1 MPGYFKNE
9 AATAETIIGDWLH
22 TGDIGYYD
30 EKGHVFYVDRKKE
43 LIKVKGFQVAPAELE
58 DLLRRLLGVKDVAV
72 IGIPDERAGEV
83 PRAFV
88 VPAGDSLTEQD
99 VKDHVAGSL
108 SKHKHLAGG
117 VEFLKEIPKSAA
129 GKILRKDLK
138 AAFVAKQ

>member
-30 EKGHVFYVDRKKE
+30 QNGHVFYVDRKKE

-58 DLLRRLLGVKDVAV
+58 DLLRRLGGVKDVAV

-83 PRAFV
+83 PRAYV
-88 VPAGDSLTEQD
+88 VKATDSLTEED
-99 VKDHVAGSL
+99 VRNHVAANL
-108 SKHKHLAGG
+108 SVYKHLAGG
-117 VEFLKEIPKSAA
+117 VEFLAEIPKSAA
-129 GKILRKDLK
+129 GKILRKNLK
-138 AAFVAKQ
+138 ASFLAKQ